1 MNANRNRNSIRGV
14 FIDGLWTDDP
24 HKVKEEV
31 KSFIFHRFQ
40 EPIGQRPK
48 IDGIRFQ
55 TVNLQQNNELLAPFM
70 DEEIQKAIFKAAAKF
85 FMKEGNSQK
94 DCMDLM
100 EIDMLTKRKGLLGI
114 KDIETFNLALLG
126 KWKWQLMQ
134 ENCEL
139 WTRVLKSKYGGWRNI
154 EETGNSAKQSV

>member
-1 MNANRNRNSIRGV
+1 MHRQLTEQEKLERKGV
-14 FIDGLWTDDP
+14 FIDDSWTDDP

-31 KSFIFHRFQ
+31 KSFFFHRFQ

-48 IDGIRFQ
+48 IDRIRFQ
-55 TVNLQQNNELLAPFM
+55 TVNQQQNNELLAPFM
-70 DEEIQKAIFKAAAKF
+70 DEEIQKAIFKVAAKF

-100 EIDMLTKRKGLLGI
+100 EIEKAGLGI
-114 KDIETFNLALLG
+114 KDIEAFNLALLG

-134 ENCEL
+134 ENGEL
-139 WTRVLKSKYGGWRNI
+139 WTKVLKSKYGGWRNLK
-154 EETGNSAKQSV
+154 ETGNSAKQSV